1 MIGGGGTAGHINP
14 ALSIAKKLSEVYPDS
29 EFLFVGTPG
38 GMENRL
44 VTKAGFQIEHVTVL
58 GFKRK
63 IGPKELI
70 HNVKAAYYA
79 VTSVPQAKQLIR
91 SFSPDIVI
99 GTGGYV
105 SWPLLKGA
113 ADLGI
118 PTLIHEQNAVPGVT
132 TKKLSAYVDRV
143 MISFAQTSSHLRYP
157 DRAVLCGNPVDPA
170 ILRADRETERR
181 RLGIN
186 KPFILSYGG
195 SLGARPVNEA
205 VYGLIKNFSSR
216 ENVVHCHAFGVGAFE
231 QWKQKAVED
240 GLWGREDL
248 VLSDYIYDMPSRM
261 AACDLVISR
270 AGAITLAELAAL
282 GKPAILIPSPYVTDN
297 HQYKNARVFSDAGA
311 AVLIEEKDLT
321 PGLLEEK
328 VRLILSDPAKQKE
341 MSAAMN
347 GLARRDAQDIIL
359 CEIKKLVAAK
369 VEES

>member
-14 ALSIAKKLSEVYPDS
+14 AISIAKKLAQTHPGS

-44 VTKAGFQIEHVTVL
+44 VSKAGFEIEHVRVL

-63 IGPKELI
+63 PGFAELV

-79 VTSVPQAKQLIR
+79 VTGIPCAKRIIR
-91 SFSPDIVI
+91 RFKPDVVI

-105 SWPLLKGA
+105 SWPLVKGA
-113 ADLGI
+113 AELGI

-132 TKKLSAYVDRV
+132 TKKLSACVDRV
-143 MISFAQTSSHLRYP
+143 MISFAETAAHLKYP
-157 DRAVLCGNPVDPA
+157 ERAVLCGNPVDPA
-170 ILRADRETERR
+170 VLKADREAERK
-181 RLGIN
+181 RLGVN

-216 ENVVHCHAFGVGAFE
+216 ENVIHCHAFGTAAFA
-231 QWKQKAVED
+231 QWKQKAEED
-240 GLWGREDL
+240 GLWGRENL

-282 GKPAILIPSPYVTDN
+282 SKPAILIPSPYVTDN

-311 AVLIEEKDLT
+311 AVLIEEKELT
-321 PGLLEEK
+321 PEILEK
-328 VRLILSDPAKQKE
+328 NVREILSDPQRRSAMSEAMAK
-341 MSAAMN
+341 
-347 GLARRDAQDIIL
+347 LAKRDASDRIL
-359 CEIKKLVAAK
+359 SA
-369 VEES
+369 VEELVKKER